1 MVSSSMV
8 RSGPAGPNV
17 AVKMAVGTIYQRP
30 VEVYPYDSGELG
42 GAPTVVA
49 SVYQV

>member
-1 MVSSSMV
+1 MV
-8 RSGPAGPNV
+8 RSGPAGSPNV

-42 GAPTVVA
+42 GAPTVVVLA